1 MAHKHPNK
9 KNVINRLS
17 RIIGHMEAIKKMVE
31 EDRDCNDVLIQ
42 VSAVRSALNNTG
54 KLILTDHLNH
64 CVKEAV
70 SDGDMEQL
78 AAFEKALDQYIR

>member
-1 MAHKHPNK
+1 MAHQHPNK
-9 KNVINRLS
+9 KKVVNRLS

-31 EDRDCNDVLIQ
+31 DDRNCNEVLIQ
-42 VSAVRSALNNTG
+42 ISAVKSALNNTG

-70 SDGDMEQL
+70 EDGDMEQL
-78 AAFEKALDQYIR
+78 EAFEKALDQYIR